1 MEAKIA
7 TEKEW
12 FKTKV
17 KHIIK
22 NQKKYNIIAIKHDC
36 ICGFEPVLLKQL

>member
-22 NQKKYNIIAIKHDC
+22 NQKNTT
-36 ICGFEPVLLKQL
+36 LLL